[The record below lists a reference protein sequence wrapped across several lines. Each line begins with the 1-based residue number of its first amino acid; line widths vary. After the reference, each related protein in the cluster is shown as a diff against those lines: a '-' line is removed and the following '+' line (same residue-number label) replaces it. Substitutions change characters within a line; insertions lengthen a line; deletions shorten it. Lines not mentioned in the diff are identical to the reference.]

1 MKNKNAMKNAAKI
14 SAGILFFLMMSFV
27 GVQAQ
32 ATVTGHIFAEVVDG
46 VTASV
51 STSTLV
57 NPSNTIT
64 PATFDVSSASSATFS
79 VTMPEGKTT
88 LTNADG
94 TDTMTIGDWK
104 AFSAQSTDGIVM
116 AGGVQKVSVGATLNS
131 GIGNG
136 TQTGVYTG
144 SYKVTFD
151 YN

>member
-1 MKNKNAMKNAAKI
+1 MKTLILIAAWIICSLTLTSGRANAQVTA
-14 SAGILFFLMMSFV
+14 
-27 GVQAQ
+27 
-32 ATVTGHIFAEVVDG
+32 TGHIFAEVVDG

-51 STSTLV
+51 STSNLV
-57 NPSNTIT
+57 NSNNTIT
-64 PATFDVSSASSATFS
+64 PATFAVSSASAASFS
-79 VTMPEGKTT
+79 VSIPEGKTT
-88 LTNADG
+88 VTKADG

-104 AFSAQSTDGIVM
+104 AISAQSVDGILM
-116 AGGVQKVSVGATLNS
+116 AGGNQKVSLGATLTS